1 MLMIMSI
8 YIVSFRIISPMGAD
22 WGKSEGWESFAID
35 KKAMM
40 SLLFMT
46 LHTLESMKGSSG
58 RDLRG

>member
-1 MLMIMSI
+1 M
-8 YIVSFRIISPMGAD
+8 V
-22 WGKSEGWESFAID
+22 ESFAID

-40 SLLFMT
+40 SLLFMS